1 MAAILDIEHVR
12 KDKTFL
18 GGECAVCEEQLEL
31 TLRGERILQ
40 LTCGHIAH
48 EACFYEYLREFD
60 SHSCPICNAPL
71 SLDSSRGGSV
81 PNIGM
86 LHVHARAD
94 LTDPDILSNAV
105 RQGTNPHNKQNQDYA
120 PSLNTQLPWD
130 DRTVTEGSM
139 RQTISSPA
147 PQDGLAR
154 NPSFGRNSDRG
165 GPMSEASHVRSNS
178 NVTAGYS
185 ASDFPEPHAGGVVRR
200 HDYDLQSME
209 ASVTNTRG
217 NVANPIP
224 PPIVTVR
231 SEFPT
236 LNRSRQQQSL
246 TCLVTVEVGE
256 PNWQPADANL
266 LSPGAASDF
275 GGLRSPPPPP
285 SYIATMQETPEELE
299 RITDELQHRVENWH
313 GLDISRYVELL
324 LVALLT
330 FKIREA
336 QAARP
341 HPRRQRPPRVAGAG
355 LLPLLRHAHL
365 RQGAEGHIQFR

>member
-1 MAAILDIEHVR
+1 
-12 KDKTFL
+12 
-18 GGECAVCEEQLEL
+18 
-31 TLRGERILQ
+31 
-40 LTCGHIAH
+40 
-48 EACFYEYLREFD
+48 
-60 SHSCPICNAPL
+60 
-71 SLDSSRGGSV
+71 
-81 PNIGM
+81 
-86 LHVHARAD
+86 
-94 LTDPDILSNAV
+94 
-105 RQGTNPHNKQNQDYA
+105 
-120 PSLNTQLPWD
+120 
-130 DRTVTEGSM
+130 M
-139 RQTISSPA
+139 RQTISSPT

-209 ASVTNTRG
+209 ASVANTRG

-365 RQGAEGHIQFR
+365 RQGAEGHIQFRRPRRRA

>member
-1 MAAILDIEHVR
+1 M
-12 KDKTFL
+12 
-18 GGECAVCEEQLEL
+18 
-31 TLRGERILQ
+31 
-40 LTCGHIAH
+40 
-48 EACFYEYLREFD
+48 
-60 SHSCPICNAPL
+60 
-71 SLDSSRGGSV
+71 
-81 PNIGM
+81 
-86 LHVHARAD
+86 
-94 LTDPDILSNAV
+94 
-105 RQGTNPHNKQNQDYA
+105 RQGTNPNNKQHDYA

-139 RQTISSPA
+139 RQTVASPA

-154 NPSFGRNSDRG
+154 NHSFGRGSDRG

-185 ASDFPEPHAGGVVRR
+185 TSDFPEPHAGGVARR

-209 ASVTNTRG
+209 ASVANTRG
-217 NVANPIP
+217 PVANPIP

-236 LNRSRQQQSL
+236 LSRSRQQQSL

-285 SYIATMQETPEELE
+285 SYVATMQETPEELE

-313 GLDISRYVELL
+313 GLDISRC
-324 LVALLT
+324 
-330 FKIREA
+330 
-336 QAARP
+336 ARP
-341 HPRRQRPPRVAGAG
+341 SFACRSNA
-355 LLPLLRHAHL
+355 L
-365 RQGAEGHIQFR
+365 